1 VYMQWFV
8 DNPLRLSDFRKRS
21 VELSAQFSVA
31 AAVDVL
37 VHASIQ
43 ALTE

>member
-1 VYMQWFV
+1 MHWCV
-8 DNPLRLSDFRKRS
+8 DNTRRLSEFRKQS

-37 VHASIQ
+37 VHASTL
-43 ALTE
+43 ALAE